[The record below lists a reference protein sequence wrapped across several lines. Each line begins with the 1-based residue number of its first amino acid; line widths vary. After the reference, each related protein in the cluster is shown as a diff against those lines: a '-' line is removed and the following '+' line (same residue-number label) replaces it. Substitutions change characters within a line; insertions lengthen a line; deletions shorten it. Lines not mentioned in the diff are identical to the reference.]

1 MLEISVRNVLLVIIG
16 GAVGAPLRF
25 LMTVAIT
32 NRLHQPTFPVATLLI
47 NVTGSFLLALLTWT
61 AADRFGLSTGAR
73 ILLGTG
79 LLGAYTTYSTF
90 SVETVLLFER
100 NRTGTALAYIGLT
113 ALAALLAAYLGARL
127 GRAL

>member
-1 MLEISVRNVLLVIIG
+1 M
-16 GAVGAPLRF
+16 GAPLRF
-25 LMTVAIT
+25 LMTVIIT
-32 NRLHQPTFPVATLLI
+32 NRLQQPTFPVATLLI

-61 AADRFGLSTGAR
+61 AADKFGLSTGAR

-90 SVETVLLFER
+90 SVETILLFER
-100 NRTGTALAYIGLT
+100 DRAGTALVYIGVT
-113 ALAALLAAYLGARL
+113 AAAAILAAYLGMRL

>member
-1 MLEISVRNVLLVIIG
+1 M
-16 GAVGAPLRF
+16 GAPLR
-25 LMTVAIT
+25 LLASVAVT
-32 NRLHQPTFPVATLLI
+32 NRLHAPAFPVATLLI

-61 AADRFGLSTGAR
+61 AADRLGLTSGAR

-90 SVETVLLFER
+90 SVETLLLFER
-100 NRTGTALAYIGLT
+100 HRAGTAFAYILVT
-113 ALAALLAAYLGARL
+113 TSAAILAAYLGMRL